1 MEKVNQN
8 FKSKGLKS
16 MRLNVMLIDDEQLAL
31 DFLERQL
38 SKIDHIEVVGKYFN
52 PMVGKDNV
60 LESKVDAVFLDVNM
74 PGINGIDLA
83 GQILE
88 LKPDIIIVFVTA
100 YDQYAVDAFELN
112 ALDYI
117 VKPIELERLKRTI
130 DRIRLQKRTSLET
143 LATNRKL
150 YIQLCGELKMGK
162 SMSELKHVTWR
173 TAKAQELFLYLLQ
186 NRGRLVRKSTL
197 IELLWMDFEL
207 KKAYSQLYTAIYHI
221 RRTLRAF
228 GTHFEI
234 KSTMDGYI
242 LYVNDVQ
249 IDIETWE
256 NELILMHDVKATT
269 LQQYERVMA
278 LFMDMYLVA
287 HDYLW
292 LENERHRLEQIW
304 IKAAFAIARCY
315 QDENNIE
322 KAMEWYQAICRRE
335 PDAEEAHFALMKA
348 FAGSRKHMSV
358 MQQYEQLNNIMKE
371 LGVPPSTHITE
382 WYDQWAQDHLASKQ

>member
-1 MEKVNQN
+1 
-8 FKSKGLKS
+8 

-38 SKIDHIEVVGKYFN
+38 NKIERVEVVGKYFN
-52 PMVGKDNV
+52 PKVGKDKV
-60 LESKVDAVFLDVNM
+60 LENKVDAVFLDVNM

-173 TAKAQELFLYLLQ
+173 TAKAQELFCTFYKI
-186 NRGRLVRKSTL
+186 G
-197 IELLWMDFEL
+197 
-207 KKAYSQLYTAIYHI
+207 
-221 RRTLRAF
+221 
-228 GTHFEI
+228 
-234 KSTMDGYI
+234 
-242 LYVNDVQ
+242 
-249 IDIETWE
+249 
-256 NELILMHDVKATT
+256 
-269 LQQYERVMA
+269 
-278 LFMDMYLVA
+278 
-287 HDYLW
+287 
-292 LENERHRLEQIW
+292 
-304 IKAAFAIARCY
+304 
-315 QDENNIE
+315 
-322 KAMEWYQAICRRE
+322 
-335 PDAEEAHFALMKA
+335 
-348 FAGSRKHMSV
+348 
-358 MQQYEQLNNIMKE
+358 
-371 LGVPPSTHITE
+371 GV
-382 WYDQWAQDHLASKQ
+382 W

>member
-1 MEKVNQN
+1 
-8 FKSKGLKS
+8 

-38 SKIDHIEVVGKYFN
+38 YKIDHVEVVGKYSN

-60 LESKVDAVFLDVNM
+60 LKNKIDAVFLDVNM

-88 LKPDIIIVFVTA
+88 LKSDIIIVFVTA

-112 ALDYI
+112 ALDYL
-117 VKPIELERLKRTI
+117 VKPIELDRLKRTV
-130 DRIRLQKRTSLET
+130 DRIRLQKRAAIEP
-143 LATNRKL
+143 LARNKKL

-162 SMSELKHVTWR
+162 SMSELRHVTWR
-173 TAKAQELFLYLLQ
+173 TAKTQELFLYLLQ

-197 IELLWMDFEL
+197 IELLWTDFEL
-207 KKAYSQLYTAIYHI
+207 KKAYSQLYTAIYHV

-242 LYVNDVQ
+242 LYVDDVH
-249 IDIETWE
+249 IDIEAWE
-256 NELILMHDVKATT
+256 TELLLMDDVEAMT
-269 LQQYERVMA
+269 LQQYERIMA
-278 LFMDMYLVA
+278 LFLDEYLVA
-287 HDYLW
+287 HDYIW

-304 IKAAFAIARCY
+304 LETAFAIARCY
-315 QDENNIE
+315 QAENNIA
-322 KAMEWYQAICRRE
+322 KAMEWYQIICRRE
-335 PDAEEAHFALMKA
+335 PDAEEAHFALMKG
-348 FAGSRKHMSV
+348 FANLRKQMFV
-358 MQQYEQLNNIMKE
+358 MQQYEQLNNTMEE
-371 LGVPPSTHITE
+371 LGVSPSKHITE
-382 WYDQWAQDHLASKQ
+382 WYEQWSQNNLASKK